1 MLGDFHLFTGRH
13 VVEQPKNLGFSPV
26 GTLVAMHSVAASAAT
41 SAVAPKVSRRPGDR
55 LVVAAFIGSGAAGLM
70 YQVVWSRELVL
81 VFGNTTEAIGTIVTA
96 FMAGLGLGGL
106 VGGLVAPRLRRPLL
120 AYGLVELAVAVSA
133 LLVPVGLHLI
143 EGTYRSVYE
152 TTAPGELTL
161 VRLLLTMAAVTPV
174 TFLMGLTLP
183 LLTRHMV
190 TSMTTAGARMG
201 QLYSANTLGAMAG
214 TLLSGIVLIE
224 LLGLS
229 ATANVAVGFNVLAG
243 SVALALAA
251 RAPIG
256 SQAAPSRES
265 PHDWEQAELSSRL
278 RVLLYGTTFVSGFVA
293 LALEVLWTR
302 MLAEGTG
309 SLIYNFVVILAVYLL
324 GIGLGGAAYRAIS
337 GPGRDTPQVLALA
350 VLGIAVSTVLTV
362 PIGTLL
368 LAPTLVAR
376 AIILLPATA
385 CMGYAFPLSARLL
398 TRNPAHGSRSIGVL
412 YAWNTVGSIL
422 GSLAA
427 TFLLAGAL
435 GTNASILMLAAANAA
450 MALAL
455 LLAAHQ
461 RRRATSFRL
470 ASIAVALIV
479 IPPLLVVSG
488 SPLVRTATEHHL
500 DALRR
505 PYHHVED
512 ILSTVDAVGGPPTQ
526 RRLFVS
532 GTGMTQLSVD
542 TKLMA
547 YLPKVIR
554 PQAASFLDICFGMGT
569 TYRSA
574 INLGMRTDA
583 VDLSP
588 SVPRQMSTFY
598 PDAGNYLDNQL
609 GRVITADGRNYVRLT
624 SRQYDIIS
632 VDPPPPLHS
641 AGAVVLYTREFYAD
655 AHRRLRANGLMLE
668 WLYFGVNLDELR
680 EHMSTFRS
688 VFPHV
693 SVMIS
698 PMHGGLYMLGSDGD
712 INWNADTASR
722 ILGSPQALQ
731 DIGGMPDYRFIAGRS
746 WPGVL
751 ATMRWMQDGDINRF
765 VGDAPLITDDHPRT
779 EYYLLHQVFTEGY
792 DRKVT
797 ETRLRALWP

>member
-1 MLGDFHLFTGRH
+1 MR
-13 VVEQPKNLGFSPV
+13 
-26 GTLVAMHSVAASAAT
+26 SVAESEAT
-41 SAVAPKVSRRPGDR
+41 RSVAPKGSRRRGDR
-55 LVVAAFIGSGAAGLM
+55 LVVAAFIASGAAGLM

-106 VGGLVAPRLRRPLL
+106 VGGLVSPRLRRPLL
-120 AYGLVELAVAVSA
+120 AYGLVELAVAGSA

-143 EGTYRSVYE
+143 EGTYRSAYE
-152 TTAPGELTL
+152 TTAPGELTR
-161 VRLLLTMAAVTPV
+161 VRLVLTMATVTPV

-183 LLTRHMV
+183 LLTRHLV
-190 TSMTTAGARMG
+190 TSMRTAGARMG

-229 ATANVAVGFNVLAG
+229 ATADVAVGFNVLAG
-243 SVALALAA
+243 SIALALAA

-256 SQAAPSRES
+256 SQAAQSREPPRNS
-265 PHDWEQAELSSRL
+265 EQAALSSGL
-278 RVLLYGTTFVSGFVA
+278 RVLLYATTFVSGFVA

-324 GIGLGGAAYRAIS
+324 GIGLGGAAYRAAS

-350 VLGIAVSTVLTV
+350 LLGIAVSTVLTV

-368 LAPTLVAR
+368 LAPGLIAR

-398 TRNPAHGSRSIGVL
+398 TRNPAHSSRSIGVL

-455 LLAAHQ
+455 LVAVTQ
-461 RRRATSFRL
+461 PRRSISLRL
-470 ASIAVALIV
+470 SLIAVALIV
-479 IPPLLVVSG
+479 IPPLLVLSG

-500 DALRR
+500 DALLR

-526 RRLFVS
+526 RQLFVS
-532 GTGMTQLSVD
+532 GTAMTQLSVD

-554 PQAASFLDICFGMGT
+554 PHASGFLDIAFGMGT

-598 PDAGNYLDNQL
+598 PDAGKYLHNPL

-655 AHRRLRANGLMLE
+655 ARRCLRANGLMLE

-680 EHMSTFRS
+680 VHLRTFRS

-693 SVMIS
+693 LVLIS
-698 PMHGGLYMLGSDGD
+698 PMHSGLYLLGSDGD
-712 INWNADTASR
+712 INWNTDSASQ
-722 ILGSPQALQ
+722 ILGSPKALQ
-731 DIGGMPDYRFIAGRS
+731 DIGGAPDYRFIAGRS

-751 ATMRWMQDGDINRF
+751 ASMRWMHDGDINHF
-765 VGDAPLITDDHPRT
+765 MGDAPLITDDHPLT
-779 EYYLLHQVFTEGY
+779 EYYLLHEMFNASD
-792 DRKVT
+792 DRYVT
-797 ETRLRALWP
+797 EARLRELWP